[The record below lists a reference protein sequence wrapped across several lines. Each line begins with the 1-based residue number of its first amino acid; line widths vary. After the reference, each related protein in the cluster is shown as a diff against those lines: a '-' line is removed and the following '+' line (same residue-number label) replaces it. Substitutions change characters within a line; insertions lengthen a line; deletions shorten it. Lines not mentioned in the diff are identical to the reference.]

1 MHCCTNWPRLMWVGL
16 LLLSLQ
22 PLMGC
27 ASGPLDWL
35 RRGMKSSETAVSPS
49 ASELATSQGA
59 QTNTGSLDRRPDPV
73 GDQGR
78 AAAPTPPPA
87 YNVPGQFPDQSPA
100 YSETPGES
108 QPPKSLTQEEAYRD
122 WDSPSASRW
131 PAEGESGTMGAQYS
145 EPSHSSDVHLT
156 ATGYHGEN
164 ESADPGPIFPDSVPA
179 IQADDPVFRQRAGV
193 PDSITVEPFEPARI
207 LARVG
212 SEVILAGDVL
222 GPVNQ
227 ALAPFRDKVTED
239 QMAQQRELLI
249 RQQLRTVVESKLM
262 YLAFLRQIPDNS
274 RAVAIPQIWQQV
286 HKKFDEDEL
295 PQAIERANVT
305 TAQELDG
312 KLREYGWSI
321 AKQRRTYGERALGM
335 EGAMQSIDRNP
346 VVTHQEMLDY
356 YEDRADQYAV
366 PASARWEQLS
376 VRFDRTSNR
385 QEAYEQI
392 VRMGN
397 EIVLGGAPF
406 WAVAKR
412 DSHDIQAEEGGVHD
426 WTTQGSLAS
435 RVLDRA
441 IFGLPI
447 GQLSEIIEDNR
458 GYHIIRVL
466 ERREAGRVPF
476 TEAQVEIKKKIQG
489 EKRQQQ
495 FVEYTERLRR
505 EIPVWTIYDDED
517 EEAEGL
523 EGDRY

>member
-1 MHCCTNWPRLMWVGL
+1 MHCCTNWPRSMWVGL

-22 PLMGC
+22 PFIGC
-27 ASGPLDWL
+27 AAGPFDWW
-35 RRGMKSSETAVSPS
+35 RRDAKSSESSSAQQARDAARTMESTSLLFHRPPEQDSNAPQDPSRDPAV
-49 ASELATSQGA
+49 QH
-59 QTNTGSLDRRPDPV
+59 
-73 GDQGR
+73 
-78 AAAPTPPPA
+78 PPWNLSGNEPP
-87 YNVPGQFPDQSPA
+87 N
-100 YSETPGES
+100 SETPLRSE
-108 QPPKSLTQEEAYRD
+108 PPKNLTREEAYRD
-122 WDSPSASRW
+122 WESPSASRW
-131 PAEGESGTMGAQYS
+131 PEDDGGGAIEARHS
-145 EPSHSSDVHLT
+145 EPSDSTGLHLT
-156 ATGYHGEN
+156 STAYQGDVGS
-164 ESADPGPIFPDSVPA
+164 ESSEDSETSGPIFPDFIPA
-179 IQADDPVFRQRAGV
+179 IQANDPVFREASGV
-193 PDSITVEPFEPARI
+193 LASITVEPFEPARI

-212 SEVILAGDVL
+212 SEVVLAGDVL

-227 ALAPFRDKVTED
+227 ALAPHRDKVTED

-249 RQQLRTVVESKLM
+249 RQQLKTVVESKLM
-262 YLAFLRQIPDNS
+262 YLAFVRQIPDNS

-356 YEDRADQYAV
+356 YEDRADQYSI

-376 VRFDRTSNR
+376 VRFDRTSSR

-406 WAVAKR
+406 WAVAQR
-412 DSHDIQAEEGGVHD
+412 DSHDIQAQEGGVHD

-435 RVLDRA
+435 RILDRA
-441 IFGLPI
+441 IFRLPI
-447 GQLSEIIEDNR
+447 GQLSEIIEDDR

-466 ERREAGRVPF
+466 ERREEGRVPF

-489 EKRQQQ
+489 EKRQRQ
-495 FVEYTERLRR
+495 FMEYTERLRR

-517 EEAEGL
+517 GL
-523 EGDRY
+523 EEDRY